1 MSAKTIK
8 KDFQTLVADMLA
20 DLQSPAPGRVPI
32 TDANEGSVVR
42 TLVEAFGR
50 EMALVYEQI
59 ERVYRMGYLDTAEGQ
74 ALDQVVALL
83 SVVRRPAGWLEGE
96 VTFRRGTP
104 ATADIQIPAGTLVA
118 GEKPAQGEPPPLCRT
133 TIAAVL
139 PEGGTEVTVP
149 VRTVE
154 RVDWPQDAGPI
165 QLSFMPRPILG
176 IERVANQ
183 ADLRPGL
190 KEETDEELRD
200 RARHAVDDSNL
211 GTLSALRSAVASLG
225 YADVKIEEQPQLPGT
240 LEILVDTRHGT
251 LTEDETKSLKLAINE
266 AKPAGVYVSIRGI
279 EPKPIKVRAVI
290 VLEGDRTE
298 AEKKAVLDACRRA
311 AEAFFAQIK
320 IGESVRWEA
329 VKRALSSHPLVFEVK
344 TLDDKDPLVGGTVD
358 SETRDV
364 LLTSDQRARLD
375 PDLQLR
381 LETRALPVLVDVELV
396 GDESKKEALRKHLQA
411 VLAGVN
417 KSPQK
422 PIELK
427 AVRSSLTQ
435 PPELASILATAQLT
449 FIHRDGRVIELRNAD
464 DKHEGLKVNEAA
476 QLRYLRFVSG

>member
-8 KDFQTLVADMLA
+8 KDFQTLVTDMLA
-20 DLQSPAPGRVPI
+20 DLRAPAPGRVPI

-42 TLVEAFGR
+42 TLVESFAR

-83 SVVRRPAGWLEGE
+83 SIVRRPAGWLEGE

-104 ATADIQIPAGTLVA
+104 ALADIQIPAGTLIA
-118 GEKPAQGEPPPLCRT
+118 GEKPAQGEPPPLSRT
-133 TIAAVL
+133 TVAAVL

-165 QLSFMPRPILG
+165 RLSFMPRPILG
-176 IERVANQ
+176 IERVENQ

-190 KEETDEELRD
+190 NEETDDELRD

-211 GTLSALRSAVASLG
+211 GTLSALRSAVASRG

-240 LEILVDTRHGT
+240 LEILVDARHSE
-251 LTEDETKSLKLAINE
+251 LSLNDMQNLKLAINE

-290 VLEGDRTE
+290 VLDGDRTE

-311 AEAFFAQIK
+311 AEAFFDQIK
-320 IGESVRWEA
+320 IGESVRWES

-344 TLDDKDPLVGGTVD
+344 PLDDKEPLLGGTLD
-358 SETRDV
+358 SETHDV

-396 GDESKKEALRKHLQA
+396 GDEGKKEALRKQLQA
-411 VLAGVN
+411 VLASVN

-422 PIELK
+422 PIEL
-427 AVRSSLTQ
+427 AALRSGVAPTS
-435 PPELASILATAQLT
+435 ELVPILATAQLT
-449 FIHRDGRVIELRNAD
+449 FIHRDGRVIELRNTG
-464 DKHEGLKVNEAA
+464 DKHEGLKTNEAA